1 MEHNTTD
8 WGRSVAGVVL
18 KDGKVLL
25 ARHTYGNGTG
35 LLVIPGGYIE
45 QDETPQDALKR
56 EFLEETGI
64 AVEPRR
70 LVGVRFNAKNWYVV
84 FTADHVSGE
93 PRSDHDENSEV
104 VWMDTAEVMKRE
116 DVPDLTKA
124 LVRCALNEEYALDL
138 VPYENTSRHGPGY
151 LYGAVKG

>member
-1 MEHNTTD
+1 MENKTTD

-35 LLVIPGGYIE
+35 LLVIPGGFV
-45 QDETPQDALKR
+45 DAGETPQETLKR

-64 AVEPRR
+64 VIEPRR
-70 LVGVRFNAKNWYVV
+70 LIGIRFNASNWYAV
-84 FTADHVSGE
+84 FTAEHISGE
-93 PRSDHDENSEV
+93 PSSDHNENSEV
-104 VWMDTAEVMKRE
+104 VWMDTAEVMERD

-124 LVRCALNEEYALDL
+124 LVRCALSEETAFDL

-151 LYGAVKG
+151 LYGAAR